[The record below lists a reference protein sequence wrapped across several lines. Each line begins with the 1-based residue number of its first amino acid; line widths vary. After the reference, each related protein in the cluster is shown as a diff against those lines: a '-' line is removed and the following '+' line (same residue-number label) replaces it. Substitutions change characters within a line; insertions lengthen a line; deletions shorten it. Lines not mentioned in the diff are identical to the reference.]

1 MQALVDEQRR
11 QATDQGLPEDLEAWE
26 RYAMQ
31 EVLGARSD
39 HLPGIGSVVPRGSAI
54 NAQRIDDSRA
64 SSSASQGPPGV
75 LISMSSF
82 LGELLEN
89 LQAASIPGM
98 QIPVLPP
105 DVAQMVSQ
113 FCPSTQPG
121 SSAASQQTPTQAR
134 MHSPQT
140 SSQTIPEPPSVIRPT
155 QTTPDPPSVTR
166 PAQKVKGKTTTKG
179 SSKGKG
185 SGARRGAGPGGGRP
199 GGSET

>member
-1 MQALVDEQRR
+1 
-11 QATDQGLPEDLEAWE
+11 
-26 RYAMQ
+26 
-31 EVLGARSD
+31 
-39 HLPGIGSVVPRGSAI
+39 
-54 NAQRIDDSRA
+54 
-64 SSSASQGPPGV
+64 
-75 LISMSSF
+75 MSSF
-82 LGELLEN
+82 LRELFEN
-89 LQAASIPGM
+89 LQAASIPGVR
-98 QIPVLPP
+98 IPVLPP

-140 SSQTIPEPPSVIRPT
+140 SSQTIPEPPSVTRPT

-166 PAQKVKGKTTTKG
+166 SAQKGKGKTTTKV

-185 SGARRGAGPGGGRP
+185 SGARRGVGPGGGRP